1 MKSPLNFSIDK
12 SNNVTIAY
20 GNILSGITSHFHFG
34 GPQSKAAPKTT
45 PCKALQ
51 KGQKCLARPRPDNS
65 DQ

>member
-1 MKSPLNFSIDK
+1 MKSPLNFSVDK

-20 GNILSGITSHFHFG
+20 GNILSGITSHFG